1 MARILIGNIKGPKG
15 DTGAKGATGP
25 QGPAGPQGPLPSL
38 TNNALATTPGVSA
51 LDAVMGKTLNE
62 KIGGVISDLG
72 ALTGEASYTICDV
85 QNYTTPSGQALQYSK
100 VARIVELTGRIV
112 STAASAGASDS
123 GLVTTLPVGYRPS
136 KAITVP
142 IMVTSYSEQCRCI
155 INTDGTVL
163 VQRANGQLIP
173 TGYTISIHCLFR
185 QRN

>member
-1 MARILIGNIKGPKG
+1 MYKCKFF
-15 DTGAKGATGP
+15 
-25 QGPAGPQGPLPSL
+25 
-38 TNNALATTPGVSA
+38 
-51 LDAVMGKTLNE
+51 LNFYTD
-62 KIGGVISDLG
+62 VRNSNLG